1 MHALKMKNIFP
12 ASYLSSQL
20 GMTGLLV
27 ALGLGGNPQLAADVG
42 IVQGAALALFFAFSG
57 NARNLIFKSDKV
69 APVRSLV
76 LARLLLTIP
85 VGAAVYYL
93 GAVLGGVAWDITLI
107 LILRK
112 AAEWLGEIH
121 LSEAERD
128 QDVEFARRHLIMQ
141 SGLLAAAAVWAITD
155 TPGFA
160 MVLLA
165 WALAPLFMS
174 LPYLQ
179 RVLSGSRVNS
189 IPAKSLLPHLGSTAV
204 MGIGVYVFRLIILS
218 LVGRATAGD
227 LYTAFAIGGGIG
239 SIFAMGLGPSLVL
252 HEQKTGQRHMPAWLR
267 RGLVLTTIAG
277 LAVISVSH
285 LLPGLDVLLRKQMLF
300 WHAMGFSL
308 IGGAIMVLAQRQ
320 RLRDLQLGTEDD
332 VFAPDV
338 LVNILIVAFIPF
350 IFFVFGRYGLS
361 WLYLFNALVAL
372 VFYWMTDLRRAATGA
387 VAKLQ
392 GIKLRAVLAVLL
404 FVPVFISLD
413 AGLFRSS
420 LPHYDSGAV
429 LSRLPIPLSVFAC
442 YAGIALLG
450 NYRRGNLGL
459 AMIFGSF
466 VLMVLSLVATTSGS
480 RLEEQAKLILLMQ
493 YILPMFA
500 LVLGMMYE
508 DRRRNE
514 HIVEKAAL
522 VIIGVLVPFQ
532 LLATWMQ
539 GQVLLSPYLYLF
551 SIYQHLEY
559 VPVIAVGGYL
569 VALFSLWHVRL
580 WRALIVVAAAP
591 FGIYIAASGSI
602 LAAGL
607 AFAGGMAFIF
617 HRMSNDKAGRHRVA
631 EWAALWLMSGAG
643 TAYHLWAGQ
652 WTDSMDGGQG
662 AQKIVGYEMQNI
674 QIRLDSWLYYF
685 RGIIG
690 DPSTFLLGHSTPPD
704 RVIWASAHNYY
715 LDFIY
720 NFGIIPTL
728 ALLALIGFTVI
739 QIYQNRRIVMKSAHM
754 AGLAIVVLFLVIPD
768 NLLKV
773 GMRQPYPGIITFF
786 LWGLLLARLESLRMA
801 GKSHL
806 QQRRAGT

>member
-1 MHALKMKNIFP
+1 
-12 ASYLSSQL
+12 
-20 GMTGLLV
+20 
-27 ALGLGGNPQLAADVG
+27 
-42 IVQGAALALFFAFSG
+42 
-57 NARNLIFKSDKV
+57 
-69 APVRSLV
+69 
-76 LARLLLTIP
+76 
-85 VGAAVYYL
+85 
-93 GAVLGGVAWDITLI
+93 
-107 LILRK
+107 
-112 AAEWLGEIH
+112 
-121 LSEAERD
+121 
-128 QDVEFARRHLIMQ
+128 
-141 SGLLAAAAVWAITD
+141 
-155 TPGFA
+155 
-160 MVLLA
+160 
-165 WALAPLFMS
+165 
-174 LPYLQ
+174 
-179 RVLSGSRVNS
+179 
-189 IPAKSLLPHLGSTAV
+189 
-204 MGIGVYVFRLIILS
+204 
-218 LVGRATAGD
+218 
-227 LYTAFAIGGGIG
+227 
-239 SIFAMGLGPSLVL
+239 
-252 HEQKTGQRHMPAWLR
+252 
-267 RGLVLTTIAG
+267 
-277 LAVISVSH
+277 
-285 LLPGLDVLLRKQMLF
+285 
-300 WHAMGFSL
+300 
-308 IGGAIMVLAQRQ
+308 
-320 RLRDLQLGTEDD
+320 
-332 VFAPDV
+332 
-338 LVNILIVAFIPF
+338 
-350 IFFVFGRYGLS
+350 
-361 WLYLFNALVAL
+361 
-372 VFYWMTDLRRAATGA
+372 
-387 VAKLQ
+387 
-392 GIKLRAVLAVLL
+392 
-404 FVPVFISLD
+404 
-413 AGLFRSS
+413 
-420 LPHYDSGAV
+420 
-429 LSRLPIPLSVFAC
+429 
-442 YAGIALLG
+442 
-450 NYRRGNLGL
+450 
-459 AMIFGSF
+459 
-466 VLMVLSLVATTSGS
+466 
-480 RLEEQAKLILLMQ
+480 MQ

-559 VPVIAVGGYL
+559 VPVIAAGGYL
-569 VALFSLWHVRL
+569 VELFSLWHVRP

-607 AFAGGMAFIF
+607 AFAGGMTFIF
-617 HRMSNDKAGRHRVA
+617 HRMSNDKAGRRRVA

-652 WTDSMDGGQG
+652 WTGSMDGGQG
-662 AQKIVGYEMQNI
+662 AQQIVGYEMQNV

-704 RVIWASAHNYY
+704 REMWASAHNYY

-720 NFGIIPTL
+720 NFGVIPTL